1 MGHLISIFHGIS
13 DCLYFKS
20 RRSFLPKKCIN
31 ETFKKEIC
39 QCTAWTR
46 YFDQLSRYGF
56 IIVCLRFIIPQLYDS
71 IRELS
76 LMIPDIYKSI
86 MSIFEHYRE
95 NSTDMF
101 PGQIADMIETKT
113 LPKLFELTNNL
124 LTNIVPMLYEA
135 SMSFAKGLFNL
146 FIAFIVS
153 IYMTID
159 KFILKCWKT
168 IGSCNL

>member
-1 MGHLISIFHGIS
+1 
-13 DCLYFKS
+13 
-20 RRSFLPKKCIN
+20 
-31 ETFKKEIC
+31 
-39 QCTAWTR
+39 
-46 YFDQLSRYGF
+46 
-56 IIVCLRFIIPQLYDS
+56 
-71 IRELS
+71 
-76 LMIPDIYKSI
+76 

-124 LTNIVPMLYEA
+124 RTNIVPMLYEA

-159 KFILKCWKT
+159 KFILKNDVFDLYFLTDSQYNITNVKKCWET